1 MVVLKA
7 TLPFALAILI
17 TGSQALLERKPI
29 KQELPPVDKGCCGCK
44 NFGNDQSGKDNAV
57 AAMNCYFN
65 LHILKT
71 INLLKHLLNPS
82 IVRPSKSDQDIK
94 PGMPI
99 DESLKGNL
107 QNG

>member
-29 KQELPPVDKGCCGCK
+29 KQELPPVDKGCCGFG
-44 NFGNDQSGKDNAV
+44 FGNDQSGKDNAV

-82 IVRPSKSDQDIK
+82 TVRPSKSDQDIK